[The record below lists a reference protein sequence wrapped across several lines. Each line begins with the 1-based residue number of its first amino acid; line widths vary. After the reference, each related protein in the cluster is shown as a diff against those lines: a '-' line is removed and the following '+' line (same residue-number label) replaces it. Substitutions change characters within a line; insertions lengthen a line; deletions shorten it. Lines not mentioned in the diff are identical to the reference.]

1 MFVTLDHRQ
10 SKLVVFFFNVFK
22 ENSRLRDEFGVRKK
36 YLERV
41 KI

>member
-1 MFVTLDHRQ
+1 MYIALYHRQ
-10 SKLVVFFFNVFK
+10 LKLVVFFFNVCK
-22 ENSRLRDEFGVRKK
+22 ENSRLLDEFGVRKK

>member
-1 MFVTLDHRQ
+1 MYIALYHRQ
-10 SKLVVFFFNVFK
+10 LKLVVFFNVFK
-22 ENSRLRDEFGVRKK
+22 ENSRLLDEFGVRKK